1 MNKSFDIFNW
11 QRFVRVFLNDLMLLQ
26 ARRMAFAS
34 LGLAGMGILVYLAAA
49 GEAAEGDV
57 EVALTLFSVLL
68 IGGGQIFTSMIYND
82 MHHPLERFQYLMLP
96 CANLERFI
104 SRYLITAPLYLVYAV
119 VLYKVFEVVANFA
132 LAVLFEAPP
141 IPALDIGSE
150 EARRI
155 MLGYFASH
163 VFVYCAA
170 IWFRSY
176 ALIKLMAA
184 SFLFWMACAALMFL
198 TIRILY
204 WDSFISLFELN
215 PDGPFPNIEFGPESF
230 VDREGN
236 FLVWAKVTVL
246 AFLGWILFLAYLG
259 LKEHEVQDGL

>member
-11 QRFVRVFLNDLMLLQ
+11 QRFARVFLNDVMLLQ

-34 LGLAGMGILVYLAAA
+34 LGLAGIGIIVYLSTASESPDANVNVALILFGILLA
-49 GEAAEGDV
+49 
-57 EVALTLFSVLL
+57 
-68 IGGGQIFTSMIYND
+68 GGGQIFTSMIYND

-96 CANLERFI
+96 CSNLERFI
-104 SRYLITAPLYLVYAV
+104 SRYLITAPLYLVYAI
-119 VLYKVFEVVANFA
+119 VLFKLFEVIANFTITVMFDA
-132 LAVLFEAPP
+132 APVPVLD
-141 IPALDIGSE
+141 LGSE
-150 EARRI
+150 DARRI

-163 VFVYCAA
+163 VFVYWAA

-184 SFLFWMACAALMFL
+184 SFLFWMACMALMAL

-204 WDSFISLFELN
+204 WNSFISLFELN
-215 PDGPFPNIEFGPESF
+215 PAGPFPNIHFGPEYF
-230 VDREGN
+230 VDAEGN
-236 FLVWAKVTVL
+236 FLAWTKVATL
-246 AFLGWILFLAYLG
+246 AILGWVLFLAYLG